1 MARFQSVS
9 PTRNDPEKRPA
20 TITDVAALAGVGIG
34 TVSRVLNDS
43 SQVRAATR
51 MRVREAIEQLGYTPL
66 RAGRGRSERNG
77 FVGVLIPFFDAPSS
91 YQRIRGIVHSLQPYG
106 LELVLYNVDAP
117 DRARNRLAELP
128 RHDLD
133 GLIVVSLPLLDGEG
147 GRLADA
153 RFPTVLVD
161 TFHPAL
167 PSVVIDDVHGG
178 RLATEH
184 LIALGHERI
193 GFVGEPAR
201 NPFGFVSSARR
212 EEGFRAAMVAA
223 GLRPNPTHMRYG
235 PHARSSAKQ
244 LASELLKLA
253 DRPSAIV
260 AASDVQAL
268 GVLEAAANL
277 GLSVPGDLA
286 VTGYDD
292 IDLAPFSGLTTV
304 RQPLE
309 RSGERGGEVLANA
322 ISSGDRPHPFV
333 EELPLEMV
341 VRATTGAPRG
351 SNSAQN
357 SKGKTR

>member
-1 MARFQSVS
+1 MS
-9 PTRNDPEKRPA
+9 PTRHDPDKRPA

-43 SQVRAATR
+43 SQVRSATR
-51 MRVREAIEQLGYTPL
+51 IRVREAIEQLGYTPL
-66 RAGRGRSERNG
+66 RVGRGRGERNG
-77 FVGVLIPFFDAPSS
+77 FVGVLIPFFDEPSS
-91 YQRIRGIVHSLQPYG
+91 YQRIRGIVHALQPHG

-167 PSVVIDDVHGG
+167 PAVVIDDVHGG

-184 LIALGHERI
+184 LLALGHERI
-193 GFVGEPAR
+193 GFVGEPGR

-212 EEGFRAAMVAA
+212 EEGFRAAMNEA
-223 GLRPNPTHMRYG
+223 GLRPDSAYMRYG

-244 LASELLKLA
+244 LASELLKL
-253 DRPSAIV
+253 PEPPTAIV

-268 GVLEAAANL
+268 GVLEAAVSL
-277 GLSVPGDLA
+277 GISVPGDLSI
-286 VTGYDD
+286 TGYDD
-292 IDLAPFSGLTTV
+292 IDLAPYSGLTTV

-309 RSGERGGEVLANA
+309 RTGERGGEILANA
-322 ISSGDRPHPFV
+322 INSGDRPHPFV
-333 EELPLEMV
+333 EELSLEMV
-341 VRATTGAPRG
+341 VRATTSAPNGASTKQP
-351 SNSAQN
+351 A
-357 SKGKTR
+357 SKGTKR